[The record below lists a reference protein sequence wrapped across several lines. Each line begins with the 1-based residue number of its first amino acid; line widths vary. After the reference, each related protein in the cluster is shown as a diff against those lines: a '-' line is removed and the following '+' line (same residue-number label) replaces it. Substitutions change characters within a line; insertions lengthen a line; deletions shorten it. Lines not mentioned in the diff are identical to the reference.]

1 MSGASTIRLAPLTVL
16 VVDDSPVA
24 RRMLAISLALA
35 GLPLREVREAGDG
48 EAALHS
54 IVRSEPDLVLC
65 DVHMPTMDGSE
76 LLERLACGGW
86 TERVPVVMISSER
99 VLVARARLE
108 AFGARGCLEKPFHPE
123 TLGRVVRGIFG
134 FPEAS

>member
-1 MSGASTIRLAPLTVL
+1 MSGTSRIALAPLTVL

-24 RRMLAISLALA
+24 RRMLAVSLALA
-35 GLPLREVREAGDG
+35 GLPLSEVREAADG
-48 EAALHS
+48 EAALFS
-54 IVRSEPDLVLC
+54 IARSEPDLVLC

-99 VLVARARLE
+99 GQVARARLE
-108 AFGARGCLEKPFHPE
+108 AFGARAYLEKPFHPE
-123 TLGRVVRGIFG
+123 TLGRVVRGVLG
-134 FPEAS
+134 LSEVS

>member
-1 MSGASTIRLAPLTVL
+1 MNGAATLELVPLTVL

-24 RRMLAISLALA
+24 RRMLAMALSLS
-35 GLPLREVREAGDG
+35 GLPLREVREAADG
-48 EAALHS
+48 EEALFS
-54 IVRSEPDLVLC
+54 IARSEPDLVLC

-99 VLVARARLE
+99 GREKRARLE
-108 AFGARGCLEKPFHPE
+108 AFGARAYLEKPFYPE
-123 TLGRVVRGIFG
+123 TLARVVRGVLG
-134 FPEAS
+134 LPEAS